1 MPFTREVKFVITAR
15 NPHWQFSN
23 ISLSAGETAQ
33 ISASG
38 KWGIVDPAKHG
49 LAGPG
54 GFFSPAGHT
63 FYKPGAP
70 EGCLLIL
77 TGDGKV
83 LNFNSDT
90 DMVTVRMPGP
100 LHFIA
105 NDDRIPDFPARKG
118 FDDNIGSMTVKIRI
132 KGGPEEEKR

>member
-1 MPFTREVKFVITAR
+1 MALTREVKCVVTAR
-15 NPHWQFSN
+15 NPHWQFSDVT
-23 ISLSAGETAQ
+23 LVPGETAQ

-38 KWGIVDPAKHG
+38 RWGVVAPAVLG
-49 LAGPG
+49 LTGPA
-54 GFFSPAGHT
+54 GFFSPAGRT

-90 DMVTVRMPGP
+90 DMVTVRIPGP
-100 LHFIA
+100 LHFVA
-105 NDDRIPDFPARKG
+105 NDDPTPDFPAEKG
-118 FDDNIGSMTVKIRI
+118 FDDNIGSMTVMIRI
-132 KGGPEEEKR
+132 TRGPELGIE